1 MLSLG
6 NFDTMK
12 DDNVNFG
19 DEVNAYLL
27 QNIAGSLRLT
37 EVHYET
43 IHHYMDGLVA
53 YRAYFYSMRMWA
65 LVDDMNCLLDSIAQ
79 ILEPNSMVE
88 YQHQREM
95 YRPPARYIPFEQLM
109 KRCEMAFKK
118 YPPEV
123 LNKFFEKEMKRKPR
137 TEHYEK

>member
-1 MLSLG
+1 MFFLG
-6 NFDTMK
+6 AFEAMK
-12 DDNVNFG
+12 DASDNFG
-19 DEVNAYLL
+19 DEVNAFLL
-27 QNIAGSLRLT
+27 KNIAGSLRLT

-43 IHHYMDGLVA
+43 IHHFMDGLVA
-53 YRAYFYSMRMWA
+53 YRAFFYSLRMWG
-65 LVDDMNCLLDSIAQ
+65 LVDDMNYYLDSIAQ

-109 KRCEMAFKK
+109 ERCKSAFKK

-137 TEHYEK
+137 AEHN